1 MSTTRE
7 PILAA
12 TQKCVLCVLTATA
25 MKSWRLPLAMVALT
39 VAVGCAGPTR
49 TGATFDTLTQTIKAP
64 KAGNARVVVLRDKAF
79 PGIFDIGWQV
89 RLDGAPMGDLKT
101 GTFVYRD
108 RPAGAHKLTFERPGD
123 LSRESHQ
130 EFVAVSGRSYFFRL
144 ELNAKGSLVA
154 ASSMNAGL
162 AGLFISSAISA
173 AADERGLF
181 DFTPL
186 EDAAARESLAD
197 LRLAE

>member
-130 EFVAVSGRSYFFRL
+130 EFVAVSRPSFFFL
-144 ELNAKGSLVA
+144 LGPKAKGRLVA
-154 ASSMNAGL
+154 ARSMKPRPAGFFFFFAKSS
-162 AGLFISSAISA
+162 
-173 AADERGLF
+173 
-181 DFTPL
+181 T
-186 EDAAARESLAD
+186 
-197 LRLAE
+197 